1 MVSGKTLNKYVRE
14 EIYQPMGML
23 DTTFNPEYVLPGASM
38 RIPPTE
44 IDKVYNRGL
53 VHMMVHDER
62 AFFLG
67 GVAGHAGLFYTAR
80 DIAIFYDMLLQN
92 GLYAGDLILQ
102 PENIVQFTIIHT
114 QINY

>member
-1 MVSGKTLNKYVRE
+1 MVSGIPLDEYVRE
-14 EIYQPMGML
+14 EIYLPMGML

-53 VHMMVHDER
+53 VHMKVHDER

-67 GVAGHAGLFYTAR
+67 GVAGHEIGRASCREREKRWVVAVALGVECSES
-80 DIAIFYDMLLQN
+80 
-92 GLYAGDLILQ
+92 G
-102 PENIVQFTIIHT
+102 
-114 QINY
+114 